1 MQQISTHVDFFRPAQ
16 NSISQPQTCQQD
28 WSHTKQSSRRKTGLT
43 EKRHSRQRDV
53 ADLDILVAPL
63 VEELD
68 LALVGEDILG
78 KGGEG
83 RNLDVPVV
91 GHVDCVVGEWKG
103 TGFGDVRLN
112 DRAVETA
119 QVKLEVRSLSPV
131 VGVM

>member
-1 MQQISTHVDFFRPAQ
+1 MLNKFRHLLIFFFFDPRKDC
-16 NSISQPQTCQQD
+16 IPQLNARQQD
-28 WSHTKQSSRRKTGLT
+28 SVHTKHSPRKDRPQKI
-43 EKRHSRQRDV
+43 ERHSRQGDV
-53 ADLDILVAPL
+53 TDLDILVAPL

-91 GHVDCVVGEWKG
+91 GHVDCVEGEWMG

-112 DRAVETA
+112 DRSVE
-119 QVKLEVRSLSPV
+119 RSTSEIGGALA
-131 VGVM
+131 

>member
-1 MQQISTHVDFFRPAQ
+1 MLDFFFDPRK
-16 NSISQPQTCQQD
+16 NCIPQSNARQHD
-28 WSHTKQSSRRKTGLT
+28 WSHTKHSARKDRPRIEL
-43 EKRHSRQRDV
+43 RHSRQGDV
-53 ADLDILVAPL
+53 TDLNILVAPL

-91 GHVDCVVGEWKG
+91 GHVDCVEGEWKG
-103 TGFGDVRLN
+103 TGFGDGRLN
-112 DRAVETA
+112 DQSVETT